1 MILNCQQLVEKVTD
15 AQEGRMSA
23 LDRIG
28 WAIHLAWCRHCR
40 RYVEQMR
47 QTSRWLRSLSA
58 QERAPAS
65 VVTSV
70 LDQLRKKP

>member
-15 AQEGRMSA
+15 AQEGRLST

-40 RYVEQMR
+40 RYVEQMD
-47 QTSRWLRSLSA
+47 QTVQWLRNLSTD
-58 QERAPAS
+58 ERAPPG
-65 VVTSV
+65 VITSV
-70 LDQLRKKP
+70 LSQLRKKP